1 MWRWG
6 KVSRELKTG
15 GCDIVI
21 ALTHMDWREDIRL
34 AESVPEI
41 DLVLGGHDHQYR
53 VQVVNG
59 KTIVKSGTEFRYLS
73 VVTLGLMDGK
83 PVTVD
88 VERDDITAAVE
99 ESTDVDLGID
109 GGKCGL
115 FWMIPTYLWWAVK
128 YHGYKRLVK
137 LRRALSHR
145 SHQN

>member
-1 MWRWG
+1 MG
-6 KVSRELKTG
+6 KCLAEELKTG

-21 ALTHMDWREDIRL
+21 ALTHMDWREDVRL

-73 VVTLGLMDGK
+73 VVTLGLVDGK
-83 PVTVD
+83 AVTVD
-88 VERDDITAAVE
+88 VKRDDITTVVE
-99 ESTDVDLGID
+99 ESADVDLGID
-109 GGKCGL
+109 EGKCGL
-115 FWMIPTYLWWAVK
+115 FWMIPMYLWWAVK

-145 SHQN
+145 SQQN